1 MSENGITNIVE
12 FCKPAP
18 DFWMDRNRCWE
29 DVLPSLTETVERE
42 VGGTSYEIET
52 AFQGTE
58 SLTDKLKRLIF
69 NEKYGGS
76 A

>member
-1 MSENGITNIVE
+1 MSENTLNNIVD
-12 FCKPAP
+12 FCRPAP

-29 DVLPSLTETVERE
+29 DVLPSMAETVERE
-42 VGGTSYEIET
+42 VGNTCYEIESS
-52 AFQGTE
+52 FEGTE
-58 SLTDKLKRLIF
+58 SLTSKLKRLIF